1 MYFGIDFV
9 SFYNFYMDKMSVNE
23 AFREQQIY
31 LKKNEHLIKPHTFLK
46 FEVEMPFSMRVIPIS
61 K

>member
-1 MYFGIDFV
+1 
-9 SFYNFYMDKMSVNE
+9 MDKLFANE
-23 AFREQQIY
+23 ESEN
-31 LKKNEHLIKPHTFLK
+31 KKYIKKTGHLNEPHTFSK